1 MIYTMKNVR
10 HSSSDILPC
19 NLSKGTFWSSYV
31 TVVVSLQD
39 NSFEEL
45 RRITS
50 SFLKSY
56 VLSVFGSN
64 QISFVIK

>member
-1 MIYTMKNVR
+1 MR
-10 HSSSDILPC
+10 HISSDILPC

-31 TVVVSLQD
+31 AAIVALQD

-45 RRITS
+45 RKITNN
-50 SFLKSY
+50 FLKTD
-56 VLSVFGSN
+56 VLSAFGNN

>member
-1 MIYTMKNVR
+1 MISMIENMR

-31 TVVVSLQD
+31 TVIVALQD

-45 RRITS
+45 REINNNFFKTD
-50 SFLKSY
+50 
-56 VLSVFGSN
+56 VL
-64 QISFVIK
+64 